1 MMKVYGVRG
10 WGSAIVEAMLALVGQ
25 PYEFIDVDGFDCPGD
40 ARDRLT
46 AVNPL
51 GQVPTLV
58 LDDGEVLT
66 ETAAIALW
74 LAEHHPVLAPP
85 PGTIEHVRFL
95 HLLIWLVANVYPTFT
110 YGDYPERWCPS
121 APKELVAA
129 TDAYRERLY
138 LWLESQVLGPYI
150 LGEQLSALD
159 CYVAVMVGWRP
170 RLRWFGEH
178 TPKLLAAAEIMW
190 RHPQLG
196 AVMAANKLITTAT
209 G

>member
-1 MMKVYGVRG
+1 MKVHGVRG
-10 WGSAIVEAMLALVGQ
+10 WGSAIVELMLTLVGQ
-25 PYEFIDVDGFDCPGD
+25 PYEFIDVDGFDRPGD
-40 ARDRLT
+40 AYDRLA

-51 GQVPTLV
+51 SQVPTLV

-74 LAEHHPVLAPP
+74 LAERHPALAPP
-85 PGTIEHVRFL
+85 PGTTEHGRFL
-95 HLLIWLVANVYPTFT
+95 RLLIWIVANVYPTFT
-110 YGDYPERWCPS
+110 YGDYPDRWCPS

-129 TDAYRERLY
+129 TDAYRERLFV
-138 LWLESQVLGPYI
+138 WLEGQVVGPYI
-150 LGEQLSALD
+150 LGEKLSALD
-159 CYVAVMVGWRP
+159 CYAAVMVGWRP
-170 RLRWFGEH
+170 RLPWFREH
-178 TPKLLAAAEIMW
+178 TPKLFAAAELMR